1 MPAGRCAALRDDMV
15 LLMEE
20 LRSAIPAVF
29 ESDEYRSR
37 AGQIEAEF
45 SERHERAFEELGA
58 EAAKHQVGLLR
69 TPAGFS
75 FAPLKEG
82 EVISAEDFA
91 KLPDREKSR
100 IERVIGELQEKLEG
114 IIRNMVRWR
123 KEQRA
128 KLKQLNR
135 EMSLF
140 AVGHHVDELKQRY
153 AGFDKVLQYL
163 DAVQQDVSTISLQ
176 PEPIPL
182 AREKQLAPFDRHAVA
197 RVIEHSARLAGD
209 ARKLSANV
217 RAVSDLLC
225 EADYRSRQAG
235 RDRAT
240 AADVEAAIE
249 AARKRAD
256 RLRERVNEEILRGTV
271 LIDTSGARAGQING
285 LSVFQLGD
293 HAFAEPTRI
302 TATTRLG
309 DGRVIDVQREVELG
323 GAIHSKGVMILSAFL
338 AARYSTNRPHSLS
351 ASLVFEQTYGLV
363 EGDSASLAELC
374 ALLSSLADIPI
385 RQSLAV
391 TGSVNQLGEVQAIVR
406 EGMKYVMAGMSP
418 MGLKR
423 GIEKGVAAVVEE
435 LKRLSKPCTTS
446 TEIEHVGSISAN
458 NDRGIGAIIAQA
470 W

>member
-1 MPAGRCAALRDDMV
+1 MPAGRGAALRDDMV

-163 DAVQQDVSTISLQ
+163 DAVQQDVIANVEDFLRARETPAGAPPGGESPTFRRYQVNLLVDRSANSGPPVVFENHPTYQNLVGRVDHLSQFGTLVTDFGMVKPGALHRANGGYLLVDAHKLLMQPFAWEGLKRALATSHIRIESLGDLYSLVSTISLQ

-182 AREKQLAPFDRHAVA
+182 DVKVVLFGERWIYYLLHAYDPDYAELFKVAADFEDRFDRSVENDQLFARLIATMAREKQLAPFDRHAVA

-235 RDRAT
+235 RGRAT

-271 LIDTSGARAGQING
+271 LIDTSGARAGQI
-285 LSVFQLGD
+285 
-293 HAFAEPTRI
+293 
-302 TATTRLG
+302 
-309 DGRVIDVQREVELG
+309 
-323 GAIHSKGVMILSAFL
+323 
-338 AARYSTNRPHSLS
+338 
-351 ASLVFEQTYGLV
+351 
-363 EGDSASLAELC
+363 
-374 ALLSSLADIPI
+374 
-385 RQSLAV
+385 
-391 TGSVNQLGEVQAIVR
+391 
-406 EGMKYVMAGMSP
+406 
-418 MGLKR
+418 
-423 GIEKGVAAVVEE
+423 
-435 LKRLSKPCTTS
+435 
-446 TEIEHVGSISAN
+446 
-458 NDRGIGAIIAQA
+458 
-470 W
+470 

>member
-1 MPAGRCAALRDDMV
+1 MPAGRGAALRDDMV

-163 DAVQQDVSTISLQ
+163 DAVQQDVIANVEDFLR
-176 PEPIPL
+176 
-182 AREKQLAPFDRHAVA
+182 ARETPAGAPPGGESPTFRRYQVNLLVDR
-197 RVIEHSARLAGD
+197 
-209 ARKLSANV
+209 SAN
-217 RAVSDLLC
+217 SGPP
-225 EADYRSRQAG
+225 S
-235 RDRAT
+235 
-240 AADVEAAIE
+240 
-249 AARKRAD
+249 KRACC
-256 RLRERVNEEILRGTV
+256 
-271 LIDTSGARAGQING
+271 RAG
-285 LSVFQLGD
+285 
-293 HAFAEPTRI
+293 
-302 TATTRLG
+302 
-309 DGRVIDVQREVELG
+309 
-323 GAIHSKGVMILSAFL
+323 
-338 AARYSTNRPHSLS
+338 
-351 ASLVFEQTYGLV
+351 
-363 EGDSASLAELC
+363 
-374 ALLSSLADIPI
+374 
-385 RQSLAV
+385 
-391 TGSVNQLGEVQAIVR
+391 
-406 EGMKYVMAGMSP
+406 
-418 MGLKR
+418 
-423 GIEKGVAAVVEE
+423 
-435 LKRLSKPCTTS
+435 
-446 TEIEHVGSISAN
+446 
-458 NDRGIGAIIAQA
+458 A
-470 W
+470 WRW